1 MTVFMN
7 DPKKNQKA
15 NIARTLAWLLTEP
28 DEEMAESI
36 MNGETYRIFSD
47 YFKTSNGGVHF
58 LKEFFPQGDQGDIL
72 QKMKEEYQRLF
83 RDPQSNDLWWVES
96 VHKAWTND
104 PECRLSMA
112 REKGY
117 VMGDSALHMLELY
130 RSFGIEMPGS
140 YSGLPDHIVLELDFL
155 AFLIERDSEE
165 SVKVFLR
172 DHLDWVSEMVRRGR
186 EYQPSPFYSS
196 VFEALEVFIASEKK
210 EADREASHYA

>member
-1 MTVFMN
+1 M
-7 DPKKNQKA
+7 
-15 NIARTLAWLLTEP
+15 ARTLAWLLTEP
-28 DEEMAESI
+28 DDEMAEFLRERDI
-36 MNGETYRIFSD
+36 YHIFSD
-47 YFKTSNGGVHF
+47 YFKTDNGGSPSLEGF
-58 LKEFFPQGDQGDIL
+58 LTQENRNDLLQEMKQGYG
-72 QKMKEEYQRLF
+72 ELF
-83 RDPQSNDLWWVES
+83 QNPQSGDLWWVES

-112 REKGY
+112 RGKGY
-117 VMGDSALHMLELY
+117 VMGDPALHMLELY
-130 RSFGIEMPGS
+130 RSFGIEIPGS